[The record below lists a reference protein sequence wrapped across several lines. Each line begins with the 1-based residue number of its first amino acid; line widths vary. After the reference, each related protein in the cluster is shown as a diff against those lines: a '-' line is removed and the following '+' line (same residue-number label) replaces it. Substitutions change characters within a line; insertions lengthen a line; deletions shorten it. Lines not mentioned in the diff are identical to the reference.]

1 MAVLRNK
8 KGFTRKRDWVQKK
21 YVEMGGHKIRLLLLI
36 RIGEEDLADRYTQL
50 ESTTTWS
57 ALRRTRFNEFE
68 DELRIGK
75 YSEENCEAEII
86 DEEREIR

>member
-1 MAVLRNK
+1 
-8 KGFTRKRDWVQKK
+8 
-21 YVEMGGHKIRLLLLI
+21 MGGHKIRLLLLI
-36 RIGEEDLADRYTQL
+36 RIGEEDLVDRYTQL